1 MTNTKNSIW
10 RFFASVKLALATLII
25 LAITS
30 IIGTLIK
37 QGQPDT
43 YYVEEYG
50 SALARLFEQLSLTE
64 MYSAWWFVA

>member
-1 MTNTKNSIW
+1 MAKTKNTVW

-25 LAITS
+25 LASAS

-37 QGQPDT
+37 QGQPAD

-50 SALARLFEQLSLTE
+50 RGLASLF
-64 MYSAWWFVA
+64 